1 MSRLCWADTWACGC
15 SPSVGYIS
23 NDVSSSFSSILV
35 SSAFLLRDGPL
46 RLSLSGPAGMTRA
59 TSSSSS
65 TRTIPLGLATTLL
78 QLELEDELLLE
89 LLLELELEL
98 VLELLSLDVL
108 LLLLLP
114 QFDSISTCCSSAA
127 VGSSNPKSESNPV
140 PVCNYI
146 QKDEIDV
153 AIKK

>member
-23 NDVSSSFSSILV
+23 NDVSSSSSSILV

-46 RLSLSGPAGMTRA
+46 RLSLTGPAGLTRA

-78 QLELEDELLLE
+78 QLELEEELLLE
-89 LLLELELEL
+89 LLLELEL
-98 VLELLSLDVL
+98 VLELSLDVL

-140 PVCNYI
+140 PVFNHI

>member
-1 MSRLCWADTWACGC
+1 
-15 SPSVGYIS
+15 
-23 NDVSSSFSSILV
+23 VSSSSSSILV

-46 RLSLSGPAGMTRA
+46 RLSLTGPAGLTRA

-78 QLELEDELLLE
+78 QLELEEELLLE
-89 LLLELELEL
+89 LLLELEL
-98 VLELLSLDVL
+98 VLELSLDVL

-140 PVCNYI
+140 PVFNHI

-153 AIKK
+153 EIKK